1 MLHPN
6 EPGPHCGR
14 PGREKPAVPMAAE
27 EQIQALELSRVKTA
41 VQ

>member
-14 PGREKPAVPMAAE
+14 PGREKPAVPMP
-27 EQIQALELSRVKTA
+27 LKSRSKLWN
-41 VQ
+41 